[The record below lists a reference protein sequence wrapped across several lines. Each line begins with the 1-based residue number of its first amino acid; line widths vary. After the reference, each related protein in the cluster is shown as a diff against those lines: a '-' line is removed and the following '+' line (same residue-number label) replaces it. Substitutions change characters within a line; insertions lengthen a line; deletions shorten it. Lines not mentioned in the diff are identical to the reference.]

1 MKSLLCIA
9 RMCVYFNLLNA
20 TKPIQRKRSFWY
32 CFYSKT
38 LGYETKHFKKSYC
51 SICQLSSY
59 YSEMDFDSR
68 LEKVK
73 FNVFQLVD
81 LAKEICQDL
90 KTIFDFDPTI
100 SELRNNE
107 YEYVFYNSYTGC
119 NKTIT
124 LRRFYSF

>member
-1 MKSLLCIA
+1 
-9 RMCVYFNLLNA
+9 
-20 TKPIQRKRSFWY
+20 
-32 CFYSKT
+32 
-38 LGYETKHFKKSYC
+38 
-51 SICQLSSY
+51 
-59 YSEMDFDSR
+59 MDFDSR

-124 LRRFYSF
+124 LRRSYSF